1 MQKTQKSRGV
11 IDRLYDDE
19 FKYFEV
25 KCKTEGRQKMP
36 RFVVTPWEVKGKV
49 DYDKLIKQFGTRPID
64 DDLLDRVKKHA
75 GKLHML
81 LRRGIFFSH
90 RDFDWI
96 LDKYEK
102 GEKFF
107 LYTGRGPSGHT
118 HVGHLI
124 PWIFTKYLQDAFDAE
139 LYFQMTDDEKFLFRR
154 DLDLDGA
161 IGFTY
166 ENALD
171 VIACGFDPKK
181 TFIFSDV
188 EYAKTLY
195 KTAIQVAK
203 HTTFSTVKAVFGF
216 KGESNIGIIFF
227 PAMQAAPCFFPS
239 VLKGKNTPCLIP
251 AAIDQDPYWRPS
263 RDVAPKLGFYKPAQ
277 IHCKFIPGLGE
288 GGKMS
293 ASQPETCI
301 FTTDSPEVA
310 TKKIMNAFTGGRP
323 TVKEQREK
331 GGKPEVCSVYQYFYF
346 LFEEDD
352 KKLERT
358 RSECESGEM
367 ICGDCKKELAKR
379 VVGFLAEHQRK
390 RKEAKAVVDKFMLKD

>member
-1 MQKTQKSRGV
+1 
-11 IDRLYDDE
+11 
-19 FKYFEV
+19 
-25 KCKTEGRQKMP
+25 MP

-49 DYDKLIKQFGTRPID
+49 DYDKLIKQFGTKPID
-64 DDLLDRVKKHA
+64 DGLLNRVKKHT
-75 GKLHML
+75 GKLHMFL
-81 LRRGIFFSH
+81 KRGIFFSH

-139 LYFQMTDDEKFLFRR
+139 LYFQMTDDEKFLFKR
-154 DLDLDGA
+154 DLDLDDA
-161 IGFTY
+161 IGFAY
-166 ENALD
+166 ENSLD

-195 KTAIQVAK
+195 KTAIRVAK

-239 VLKGKNTPCLIP
+239 VLKRKNIPCLIP

-301 FTTDSPEVA
+301 FTTDSAEVA

-323 TVKEQREK
+323 TVNEQREK

-352 KKLERT
+352 KKLERI
-358 RSECESGEM
+358 RSECERGEM
-367 ICGDCKKELAKR
+367 ICGDCKKELAER
-379 VVGFLAEHQRK
+379 VVKFLAEHQRK
-390 RKEAKAVVDKFMLKD
+390 REKAKAVVSEFMLKD